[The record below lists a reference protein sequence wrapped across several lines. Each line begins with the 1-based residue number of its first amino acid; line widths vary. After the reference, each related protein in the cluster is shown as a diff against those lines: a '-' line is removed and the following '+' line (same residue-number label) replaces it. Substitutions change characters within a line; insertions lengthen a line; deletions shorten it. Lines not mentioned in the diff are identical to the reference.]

1 MTTEQRSAV
10 RERAYETMTGNLGPS
25 RPING
30 VTTSYSDREQA
41 WRRWLG
47 AYGPAV
53 KATLD
58 AVEELGIA

>member
-1 MTTEQRSAV
+1 
-10 RERAYETMTGNLGPS
+10 MTGNLGPS

-30 VTTSYSDREQA
+30 VTTTYNDREQA